1 MSVSNQT
8 RAYGYALIAVLLWS
22 TVASAFKISLR
33 YLDIWQLLFVSSMT
47 ATLCLLLILLIQNK
61 LSLLRKLKLDDMVR
75 LLGFA
80 ILNPFC
86 YYLILLKAYVLLPA
100 QVAQP
105 LNYTWAITLM
115 FLSIPILKH
124 RVTAYDVLATLICYA
139 GVVVICLG
147 GSSFPTGNPSFLGVG
162 LALGSTIIWAVYWLF
177 KTRDKVDPVI
187 GLFVSFLFSLPFITV
202 ACYMFSDLF
211 AWHMTGVAGG
221 IYVGLFE
228 MGITFVF
235 WLGALQLTSSVAKIS
250 TLIYASPF
258 LSLLFI
264 HYFVGEAIATTTIA
278 GLVMIIAGLLVQRR
292 GSAIN

>member
-33 YLDIWQLLFVSSMT
+33 YLDTWQLLLVASIT
-47 ATLCLLLILLIQNK
+47 ATSCLLLILVYQKK
-61 LSLLRKLKLDDMVR
+61 LALLHDLKQDDLAR
-75 LLGFA
+75 LLGFG

-86 YYLILLKAYVLLPA
+86 YYLVLLKAYVLLPA

-124 RVTAYDVLATLICYA
+124 KVTRYDVLATLICYA

-147 GSSFPTGNPSFLGVG
+147 GSTFPTGNLNILGIF
-162 LALGSTIIWAVYWLF
+162 LALGSTIIWAIYWLF
-177 KTRDKVDPVI
+177 KTRDRIDPVI
-187 GLFVSFLFSLPFITV
+187 GLFVSFLFSLPLITI
-202 ACYMFSDLF
+202 ACYLFSDLF
-211 AWHMTGVAGG
+211 SWNLTGVAGG

-235 WLGALQLTSSVAKIS
+235 WLSALQLTRSVGKNQYIDLCITVFVIA
-250 TLIYASPF
+250 
-258 LSLLFI
+258 I
-264 HYFVGEAIATTTIA
+264 H
-278 GLVMIIAGLLVQRR
+278 
-292 GSAIN
+292 S